1 MIRPFDL
8 RDLALIRR
16 LNDQVITLHT
26 EFALTNNRHPL
37 RGAITSML
45 VGGQFP
51 TYVWKAEERDAE
63 GYVQLHLDDA
73 GVHAHMVRAALQTD
87 NAAADG
93 LWLSFLDQLIA
104 ELGSRGVQSVIAEVN
119 ENGEELMWLK
129 QAGFAVYT
137 RQDIWI
143 SQQAGENDHA
153 DIFRPR
159 QSLDD
164 WDIQLLYAHTVPP
177 MVQLVEPLLTRG
189 KLGFPGRA
197 RISRRRASALWPF
210 GNLVAFFHSP
220 QCRYQ
225 NRDVRCGHAPAQ
237 TSPS

>member
-1 MIRPFDL
+1 MCV
-8 RDLALIRR
+8 
-16 LNDQVITLHT
+16 N
-26 EFALTNNRHPL
+26 
-37 RGAITSML
+37 
-45 VGGQFP
+45 
-51 TYVWKAEERDAE
+51 
-63 GYVQLHLDDA
+63 DA
-73 GVHAHMVRAALQTD
+73 GAGSGTRESGSTNVQSPLSVVAVRAALQTD

-164 WDIQLLYAHTVPP
+164 WDIQLLSYP
-177 MVQLVEPLLTRG
+177 
-189 KLGFPGRA
+189 
-197 RISRRRASALWPF
+197 
-210 GNLVAFFHSP
+210 
-220 QCRYQ
+220 
-225 NRDVRCGHAPAQ
+225 
-237 TSPS
+237 